1 MTTTFETAKVGD
13 RVLSP
18 VKGWGTIQA
27 IVDSEYPIIVYYGY
41 MDIIDYKDYKEFIT
55 YSQPSSAL
63 RSIPYEALPLNMLIL
78 ADSMY

>member
-1 MTTTFETAKVGD
+1 MTTTFETVKVGD
-13 RVLSP
+13 RVRSP

-41 MDIIDYKDYKEFIT
+41 MDIIDYKEFIT

-78 ADSMY
+78 ADSM